1 MEMMNKSENNESGSH
16 EEQPVNSVNN
26 RSALAARTG
35 LRRFSLPPPLI
46 KSFSVVETQPTYH
59 ISGNDMNTTTSPAV
73 ADLPVPLAACNDD
86 EEEKVDLG
94 GLTTDD
100 EFKNLR
106 DSDPFLFYSIPEV
119 RRRSLTFTDDF
130 LSDGED
136 SDDDEDDVEERIA
149 SFHPHLGQAA
159 VSEETNSD
167 TITGDESTT
176 ARRRS
181 SYLRANTCPA
191 GMLANAEI
199 RRSLIESG
207 SLVVRRRHRL
217 TMEAHP
223 TLVVDDIMSSLGSA
237 SMRGLSIDN
246 DGDESSID
254 FCDDGF
260 KVEPLRRVLKSM
272 SSKNVLGHGK
282 D

>member
-1 MEMMNKSENNESGSH
+1 MEMMNKSENNESGSP
-16 EEQPVNSVNN
+16 EEQPANSVNT
-26 RSALAARTG
+26 RSAMAARTG
-35 LRRFSLPPPLI
+35 LRRFSLPPPLS
-46 KSFSVVETQPTYH
+46 KSFSVVETQPTYNIH
-59 ISGNDMNTTTSPAV
+59 GNDKNTTTSPAV

-100 EFKNLR
+100 EFKTLR

-130 LSDGED
+130 LSDDED
-136 SDDDEDDVEERIA
+136 SDDDEKNAEETVA
-149 SFHPHLGQAA
+149 SFHPRPGQAA
-159 VSEETNSD
+159 VSEVTNSD
-167 TITGDESTT
+167 SNTGGEGTT

-199 RRSLIESG
+199 RRSLVESG

-237 SMRGLSIDN
+237 SMRGMSIDD
-246 DGDESSID
+246 DGDDSSID
-254 FCDDGF
+254 FSDDNF
-260 KVEPLRRVLKSM
+260 KVEPLRRVLKSR
-272 SSKNVLGHGK
+272 SSRNVLGHGK